1 MKKQRIGYNLAIIG
15 SVVLVTI
22 GSVIPHDSSLF
33 PDFLQHPA
41 KMVMVVKVFS
51 LLSAMLLFS
60 QATLSKRI
68 SELEER
74 SLDGKSFHS

>member
-1 MKKQRIGYNLAIIG
+1 MKKKQVGYTLAIIG
-15 SVVLVTI
+15 SMLLVTI

-33 PDFLQHPA
+33 PEFLQHPA
-41 KMVMVVKVFS
+41 NMVMLIKVFS

-74 SLDGKSFHS
+74 VKSDK